1 MDSKGDINDLGEQY
15 IGGNATTHSS
25 GATPAFALTFGMIT
39 WATFAAVA
47 VLSW

>member
-25 GATPAFALTFGMIT
+25 GAASAFALTLGMIS
-39 WATFAAVA
+39 WATFTAVV